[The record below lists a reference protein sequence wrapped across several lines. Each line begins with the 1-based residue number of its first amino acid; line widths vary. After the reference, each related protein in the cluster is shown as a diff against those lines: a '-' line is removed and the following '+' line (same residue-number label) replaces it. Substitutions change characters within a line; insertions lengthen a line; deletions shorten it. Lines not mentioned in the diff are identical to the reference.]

1 MKGVRDGAAWRTGAG
16 SLLLALSVYGHDSL
30 IAQDRPLPADSAAL
44 KPAPPA
50 RSEHPPHAASASP
63 LLPPGHWAVRVAE
76 RAEAMGLA
84 PGWFPAQDAAP
95 RGVVLDA
102 LEQAAE
108 AASTRSPRLAALAQG
123 WVDRFREEFPE
134 YGEDAYGD
142 ALLLPVN
149 GYAAGGYAAEQGR
162 LSPAVG
168 YTASRQ
174 DPVSVPDVATPR
186 LDASGGIR
194 AGRHGALWAL
204 ARWDDAGMD
213 LARWEAVAQ
222 AGPLSLSA
230 GKQPVGYGWSEG
242 GGVTLGA
249 PLLPRVEA
257 QTVRPLRLPGFLRLA
272 GPVAGHVFVS
282 RAGGT
287 RHPDEPWLWGA
298 RVAFQPHQRLS
309 FAVNRATLFG
319 GAEEVTAE
327 KVLKMLV
334 GVIRGSTFEN
344 QVLSFE
350 GRWRLPTEAVLPAT
364 VYLEWGADDG
374 AGAFNEMPGRVA
386 GIFVPALPGAPEVAA
401 GAEYA
406 RFAEVCCGHGPWYF
420 NFSFPGNWAR
430 GSHPLGHPLGGEG
443 WEAAGFARAELADA
457 RLRVDARGFVRE
469 RSDASYASLGGG
481 NLFAPARV
489 GRSLG
494 VQGGFSYRL
503 RPHVELRARG
513 RGESGDGWSE
523 AAVDAQLAVFF

>member
-1 MKGVRDGAAWRTGAG
+1 MGAG
-16 SLLLALSVYGHDSL
+16 SLLLALSVCGHDSL
-30 IAQDRPLPADSAAL
+30 LAQTLPARADSATRSVA
-44 KPAPPA
+44 PA
-50 RSEHPPHAASASP
+50 RSAHPPHAADASP
-63 LLPPGHWAVRVAE
+63 LLPPGHWAVRAAE

-95 RGVVLDA
+95 RGAVLDA

-108 AASTRSPRLAALAQG
+108 AAEGGDPLLASLAHG

-134 YGEDAYGD
+134 YGEDADGD
-142 ALLLPVN
+142 PLLVSVN
-149 GYAAGGYAAEQGR
+149 GHAAAGYAGERGR

-168 YTASRQ
+168 YFASRQ
-174 DPVSVPDVATPR
+174 DPQPVPDVATAR
-186 LDASGGIR
+186 LDAAGR
-194 AGRHGALWAL
+194 AQAGRHLALWAL
-204 ARWDDAGMD
+204 GRWDDEGVD

-242 GGVTLGA
+242 GGITLGA
-249 PLLPRVEA
+249 PLLPRVEV
-257 QTVRPLRLPGFLRLA
+257 QTVRPLRLPGFLRYA
-272 GPVAGHVFVS
+272 GPVAGHVFLS

-298 RVAFQPHQRLS
+298 RVAFRPHGRLS
-309 FAVNRATLFG
+309 FAVNRAALFG
-319 GAEEVTAE
+319 GEEEVTAE

-334 GVIRGSTFEN
+334 GVIRGTTFEN
-344 QVLSFE
+344 QILSFE
-350 GRWRLPTEAVLPAT
+350 GRWRLPTEALIPAT

-374 AGAFNEMPGRVA
+374 AGALNEVPGQVA
-386 GIFVPALPGAPEVAA
+386 GIFFPAIPGAPEVGA
-401 GAEYA
+401 GAEVT
-406 RFAEVCCGHGPWYF
+406 RFADVCCGHGPWYF

-430 GSHPLGHPLGGEG
+430 GSRPLGHPLGGAG
-443 WEAAGFARAELADA
+443 WEAAGFARAEVLDA
-457 RLRVDARGFVRE
+457 RLRMDARGFVRE
-469 RSDASYASLGGG
+469 RTEASFGAG
-481 NLFAPARV
+481 NLFSPGRA

-513 RGESGDGWSE
+513 RAEGGDGWSE
-523 AAVDAQLAVFF
+523 TALDAQLAVFF

>member
-1 MKGVRDGAAWRTGAG
+1 MRRARCGTGRWIQSAG
-16 SLLLALSVYGHDSL
+16 SLLFALSVYGHDSL
-30 IAQDRPLPADSAAL
+30 RAQTTAIPADSIPRTAV
-44 KPAPPA
+44 PA
-50 RSEHPPHAASASP
+50 RSDHPPHAGSASP
-63 LLPPGHWAVRVAE
+63 LLPAGHWAVRAAE
-76 RAEAMGLA
+76 RAKAMGLA

-95 RGVVLDA
+95 RGAVLDA

-108 AASTRSPRLAALAQG
+108 EAGPRSPRLAALAQG

-142 ALLLPVN
+142 PLLVSVN
-149 GYAAGGYAAEQGR
+149 GHVAAGYAGERGR

-174 DPVSVPDVATPR
+174 DPVPVPDVSTAR
-186 LDASGGIR
+186 FDAAGGVR
-194 AGRHGALWAL
+194 AGRHAALWGL
-204 ARWDDAGMD
+204 GRWDAEGVDV
-213 LARWEAVAQ
+213 ARWEAVAQ

-230 GKQPVGYGWSEG
+230 GKQTVGYGWSEG
-242 GGVTLGA
+242 GGVALGSA
-249 PLLPRVEA
+249 LLPRVEV

-272 GPVAGHVFVS
+272 GPVAGHLFVS

-298 RVAFQPHQRLS
+298 RVAFQPHERVS
-309 FAVNRATLFG
+309 FAVNRASLFG
-319 GAEEVTAE
+319 GEEEVTTS
-327 KVLKMLV
+327 KVLRMLV

-350 GRWRLPTEAVLPAT
+350 GRWRLPTDAALPAT

-374 AGAFNEMPGRVA
+374 AGALNETPGRVM
-386 GIFVPALPGAPEVAA
+386 GVLFPALPGAPEVAA

-406 RFAEVCCGHGPWYF
+406 RFADACCGHGPWYF

-443 WEAAGFARAELADA
+443 WEAAGFARAEWLDA

-469 RSDASYASLGGG
+469 RSDASLLTSGGG
-481 NLFAPARV
+481 NLYSPART
-489 GRSLG
+489 GRSTG
-494 VQGGFSYRL
+494 VQAGFGYRL

-513 RGESGDGWSE
+513 RAEAGDGWSE
-523 AAVDAQLAVFF
+523 TALDAQLAVFF